1 MSSPKC
7 PTCGKTVYFA
17 ERVSAL
23 GKVYHKVCLK
33 CVVCSKTLPPGKISN
48 HGDKIYCNACY
59 GSNVACLDTFTLS
72 ITLYRELVAK
82 IGRKAFY
89 LASCLLVTHVWRL
102 FLFVILK
109 NRFINRLSLVVLGS
123 TQLDSHKTGSTA
135 GTTWAKE
142 GVIKERG
149 FVQKG
154 NTSCP
159 KCGNAVHSGTYRGI
173 FCSRCG
179 EKVF

>member
-59 GSNVACLDTFTLS
+59 GSNIALPG
-72 ITLYRELVAK
+72 YR
-82 IGRKAFY
+82 G
-89 LASCLLVTHVWRL
+89 
-102 FLFVILK
+102 
-109 NRFINRLSLVVLGS
+109 VLGS